1 VRIFFRRAKGRV
13 GGSVGYHERIVGKAV
28 VAGTHMTKVGKTLI
42 GVLVAVD
49 LAFVFYIMSPQIE
62 HSGSK
67 SDDSAE
73 AAAKGAELE
82 AGVIA
87 NASNGAQVASG
98 SIAGSASGSGM
109 PDSTSDAG
117 RVVAAPPP
125 SPSTSDGGRVAMA
138 PAPRPVAVPN
148 VMLERKSGSAALAA
162 MAPSASVPA
171 ASGNANE
178 QRVAVRQQPV
188 KTVDVTNVRRPADA
202 KPNVASRSE
211 RSADE
216 ARSSASNPGTNSGAG
231 SGAGSNAVA
240 AAMTEALVRQ
250 SAMLDPNLPP
260 PDMSKSV
267 SMRDAPETSSRAGA
281 NPVAAAMTEQ
291 LVRESTKF
299 NPPAQHAPAQPGAQ

>member
-1 VRIFFRRAKGRV
+1 
-13 GGSVGYHERIVGKAV
+13 
-28 VAGTHMTKVGKTLI
+28 MTKVGKTLI

-117 RVVAAPPP
+117 RVVAPPP
-125 SPSTSDGGRVAMA
+125 PSTSDGGRVAMA
-138 PAPRPVAVPN
+138 SAPSPVAVPN
-148 VMLERKSGSAALAA
+148 VMLERKSSSAAVAA
-162 MAPSASVPA
+162 MAPAASVPV

-178 QRVAVRQQPV
+178 QRVAVRRQPV
-188 KTVDVTNVRRPADA
+188 KTVDVTNVRRPADE

-211 RSADE
+211 RSAVE
-216 ARSSASNPGTNSGAG
+216 ARSSASNSGSSSG
-231 SGAGSNAVA
+231 SSPGAGSNAVA

-267 SMRDAPETSSRAGA
+267 SMRDVPETSSRAGA

>member
-1 VRIFFRRAKGRV
+1 
-13 GGSVGYHERIVGKAV
+13 
-28 VAGTHMTKVGKTLI
+28 MTKVGKTLI

-109 PDSTSDAG
+109 PDSISDAG
-117 RVVAAPPP
+117 RVVAAPPA
-125 SPSTSDGGRVAMA
+125 STSDGGRVAMA

-148 VMLERKSGSAALAA
+148 VMLERKSGSAAVAA
-162 MAPSASVPA
+162 MAPAASLPA
-171 ASGNANE
+171 AAGNANE

-188 KTVDVTNVRRPADA
+188 KTVDVTNVRRAADA
-202 KPNVASRSE
+202 RPNVASRSE

-216 ARSSASNPGTNSGAG
+216 ARSSASNSGTNPGTGPG
-231 SGAGSNAVA
+231 SGSNAVA

-299 NPPAQHAPAQPGAQ
+299 NTPAQHAPAQPGAQ